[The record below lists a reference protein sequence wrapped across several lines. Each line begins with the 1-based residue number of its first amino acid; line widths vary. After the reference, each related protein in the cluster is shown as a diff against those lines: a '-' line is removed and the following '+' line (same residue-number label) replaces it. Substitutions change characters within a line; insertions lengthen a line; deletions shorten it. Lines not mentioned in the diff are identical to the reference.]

1 MTAPTLNQLDRDVID
16 SVLQMGGGYVLDFSD
31 RTFADFFRDFGVA
44 IDDAQF
50 HADGPSKARR
60 MRIFLRTASGSLIG
74 QVLGAL
80 LERRELKNPDGL
92 NESEVARYQ
101 AIVQRFGGETPR
113 RANVSADPESELLRR
128 VFRPELLR
136 RIPLEAALTEAL
148 AARMSEAHACIEGK
162 AYLAAVILS
171 GSVLEGLCL
180 GYGSRTAERVNRA
193 YASQYGKSAPQF
205 HAWKLRDWVEVL
217 GRLGDLSPNVEKF
230 GQALRDFRNF
240 VHPAEQL
247 AHRFTPDQHTARIG
261 FQVVVA
267 AIEDLVRA
275 SEKQKQATAP

>member
-1 MTAPTLNQLDRDVID
+1 MSSPMLNQLDREVIE

-31 RTFADFFRDFGVA
+31 RTFTDFFRDFGVA

-60 MRIFLRTASGSLIG
+60 LRVFLRTARPELIG
-74 QVLGAL
+74 NVLGAL
-80 LERRELKNPDGL
+80 LERRLLKNPDGL
-92 NESEVARYQ
+92 KDNEVARYRS
-101 AIVQRFGGETPR
+101 IIDRFGGSAPR
-113 RANVSADPESELLRR
+113 RAEVSADPETELLKR
-128 VFRPELLR
+128 VFQPELLR
-136 RIPLEAALTEAL
+136 RLPLDAALSEAL

-180 GYGSRTAERVNRA
+180 GYGSRIAERVNRA
-193 YASQYGKSAPQF
+193 YAAQYKKPAPQF
-205 HAWKLRDWVEVL
+205 HAWKLREWIEIL
-217 GRLGDLSPNVEKF
+217 GRLSDLSPNVEKF
-230 GQALRDFRNF
+230 GHALRDFRNF

-247 AHRFTPDQHTARIG
+247 AHRFAPDQHTARIG

-275 SEKQKQATAP
+275 SEKQKGGVP